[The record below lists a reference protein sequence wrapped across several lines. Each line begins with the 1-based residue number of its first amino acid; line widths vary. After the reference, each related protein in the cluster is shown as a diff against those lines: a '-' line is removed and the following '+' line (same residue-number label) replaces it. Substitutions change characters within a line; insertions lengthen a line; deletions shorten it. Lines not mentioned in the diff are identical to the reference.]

1 MSVMRY
7 CGREFTDEEI
17 TLIRR
22 LIADNPG
29 ITRQRLSGAFCQEV
43 GWRKADGKLKDM
55 SCRVAFLRMQRDG
68 HITLPAPRKLG
79 NNNRKAPK
87 RTLLGEPQPQTDKD
101 AGEYDLQM
109 EIVGQSGSALW
120 NEYIDRYHY
129 LGYTPLPGA
138 QLRYFVTSGNQVLAL
153 LGFGAA
159 AWKTA
164 PRDNYIG
171 WDAETRKRNLH
182 LVVNNARFLI
192 LPWVRSK
199 NLGSKVLS
207 MASRRIC
214 GDWLRRY
221 NYEPA
226 LLESFVEKG
235 RFLGTCY
242 KAANWVY
249 VGDTQGRGKLDVR
262 NEYKLPVK
270 GIWLYPL
277 KRRFRRRLL
286 QG

>member
-22 LIADNPG
+22 LITENPG
-29 ITRQRLSGAFCQEV
+29 ITRQRLSIAFCEEV

-68 HITLPAPRKLG
+68 HITLPAPRRSG
-79 NNNRKAPK
+79 NNNRKVPK
-87 RTLLGEPQPQTDKD
+87 RTLLGEPQPETDKD

-109 EIVGQSGSALW
+109 EIVGQSSSALW

-199 NLGSKVLS
+199 NLGSKILS

-214 GDWLRRY
+214 WDWLRRH
-221 NYEPA
+221 NYEPV

-262 NEYKLPVK
+262 KEYKLPVK

-277 KRRFRRRLL
+277 KRHFLRRLL